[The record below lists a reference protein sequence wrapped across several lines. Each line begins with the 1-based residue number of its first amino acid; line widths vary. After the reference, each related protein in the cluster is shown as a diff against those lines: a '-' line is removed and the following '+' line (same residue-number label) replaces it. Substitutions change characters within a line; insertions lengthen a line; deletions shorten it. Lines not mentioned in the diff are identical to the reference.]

1 MLHSFEL
8 AEPVLLILLILVPA
22 AYVLAY
28 LSRGRVVY
36 SSLRLLPA
44 HSSSWR
50 TRLAWLP
57 DALVAAAVA
66 AMVVAAAGPRRGEE
80 NSKIRREGIAIM
92 CAIDISGSML
102 ALDLSPPK
110 KEQTRLDAVKEVF
123 ERFVL
128 GGNDLSGRP
137 DDAIGLVSFARYA
150 DTRSPL
156 TLDHANLIAAAR
168 QLQLVSDRS
177 EDGTAIGAGLALG
190 VERLRSFK
198 AKSKVL
204 VLLTD
209 GVQNFDEISIDA
221 AIDDA
226 RAGKVKVYTIGA
238 GTNGMA
244 AVRVPTGDGGSR
256 LMQTEVQIDEQTL
269 GEIAEKTGGKY
280 FRATDNASL
289 KSVYEQINTLERTT
303 IEDTQFVNYQQLF
316 ASFLAA
322 GMALLVL
329 ALLLRATVFRRVP

>member
-110 KEQTRLDAVKEVF
+110 KNRPGLMLLKKCSS
-123 ERFVL
+123 VL
-128 GGNDLSGRP
+128 CWE
-137 DDAIGLVSFARYA
+137 AM
-150 DTRSPL
+150 T
-156 TLDHANLIAAAR
+156 
-168 QLQLVSDRS
+168 
-177 EDGTAIGAGLALG
+177 
-190 VERLRSFK
+190 
-198 AKSKVL
+198 
-204 VLLTD
+204 
-209 GVQNFDEISIDA
+209 
-221 AIDDA
+221 
-226 RAGKVKVYTIGA
+226 
-238 GTNGMA
+238 
-244 AVRVPTGDGGSR
+244 
-256 LMQTEVQIDEQTL
+256 
-269 GEIAEKTGGKY
+269 
-280 FRATDNASL
+280 
-289 KSVYEQINTLERTT
+289 
-303 IEDTQFVNYQQLF
+303 
-316 ASFLAA
+316 
-322 GMALLVL
+322 
-329 ALLLRATVFRRVP
+329 